1 MSMNIGDN
9 ISIEGEGFDP
19 NNQYCSFA
27 RAEFK
32 KPDEVQLNEKV
43 FIIGAS
49 ISKRFRKYLVPTT
62 HKEIMET
69 LHKIPTKT
77 KRELEGTTIICYKSI
92 VQYSDEELNNMYV
105 QKNQKWTDWCNDVV
119 LFHIYRKK
127 IDPNYLIPIVDLQK
141 TAEAKSI
148 NHHH

>member
-1 MSMNIGDN
+1 MSHKTKRQDELSKGDLVK
-9 ISIEGEGFDP
+9 
-19 NNQYCSFA
+19 
-27 RAEFK
+27 AEEFQ
-32 KPDEVQLNEKV
+32 PDDKV
-43 FIIGAS
+43 FIKGET
-49 ISKRFRKYLVPTT
+49 ISKRFKEYIVGTT
-62 HKEIMET
+62 HKEIMESLDKEWT
-69 LHKIPTKT
+69 ET
-77 KRELEGTTIICYKSI
+77 KRELVGMTIVCYKNI

-105 QKNQKWTDWCNDVV
+105 QKNQKWTNWCNDVV